1 MAAKY
6 SNLLT
11 THPSVQTYPTMR
23 KTQATMTYEKKKET
37 GGTLITENDSIT
49 NLYPKTGTH

>member
-23 KTQATMTYEKKKET
+23 KKQATMTYEKKKET